1 MDTMPNEILTKN
13 SFMKLADA
21 LNKIHFPNSLDEV
34 GEARKRLSF
43 DELFMLQLKGIIK
56 KKIGRKNRNK

>member
-43 DELFMLQLKGIIK
+43 DELLVLQQRDHKKEDWK
-56 KKIGRKNRNK
+56 KKP